1 MSATTDGT
9 VPLPPEG
16 HKRLPATRADAD
28 SYRRAAYEFLAVGEG
43 RPDWE
48 PELHRALVYV
58 LGAAEP
64 ADAKARKYRK
74 RWLDPLLRVGWMGY
88 ALVINEDWS
97 GLNAE
102 HGRALLAVGDDE
114 FELQRRIDAA
124 AAALPPEA
132 GHRWH
137 ARIGAH
143 VKGIQSQYEPYEEVR
158 SYLFAFPAAQR
169 VVTFATW
176 AVVPAVVE
184 MRVPWGKARL
194 WDEAARYAWESG
206 AIIGM
211 LDLLGAFRPGFSSV
225 ELP

>member
-1 MSATTDGT
+1 MGAPTDGT
-9 VPLPPEG
+9 RSLPPEG
-16 HKRLPATRADAD
+16 LKRLPATLPDAD
-28 SYRRAAYEFLAVGEG
+28 SYRKAAYEFLAVGEG

-48 PELHRALVYV
+48 PELQHALVYV

-74 RWLDPLLRVGWMGY
+74 RWLDQLLRVGWMGY
-88 ALVINEDWS
+88 ALVISEDWS
-97 GLNAE
+97 GLDAD
-102 HGRALLAVGDDE
+102 HGRALLAAGDDE
-114 FELQRRIDAA
+114 LLRRMDAA
-124 AAALPPEA
+124 AWSPETKYWWHDQIAA
-132 GHRWH
+132 R
-137 ARIGAH
+137 
-143 VKGIQSQYEPYEEVR
+143 VKGIWSHYEPYDEIR

-169 VVTFATW
+169 VATFATW
-176 AVVPAVVE
+176 AVVPTVVE
-184 MRVPWGKARL
+184 VRVPWGRAKL